1 MEDDIRKYRIVGV
14 PQPLGH
20 SSNALFEVIGYIH
33 SNGTYVPLTARGAEQ
48 VFAPKGEVFAYDFY
62 QKYSEFEGKAI
73 SFSVIEKKKSYT
85 EGTYTNFVWD
95 FSKDTKPFGY
105 EAFKFPAN
113 SITEDPESNNKFIN
127 ANFNSNSTHYAI
139 CGNYLYRFTKENYDR
154 GVFERWNMTR
164 EDFRRDNIG
173 YIIYIGSKK
182 CIILSDPI
190 GKPDLIDKMSNLVL
204 MYWFLDHIL
213 PTNYPDLAPLIKA
226 IPRDDLLKAAKVS
239 HGIQRI
245 QNERI
250 RRAIDLLDTIQLTK
264 KQVDAL
270 SNNPVFERLIKDSIA
285 QYSDEYIKKEKEK
298 YSSDIEKLHHEYEAK
313 KKELVDDLEV
323 ELKKKKIQIS
333 SETSKLSKNK
343 ENLEKD
349 IDALEKQKEQL
360 TAESET
366 LSDNYEKEIKRIEGL
381 KEQKGKIL
389 NDFQVVKDV
398 ISLLSTPSNV
408 KNDIPNND
416 IKPTAV
422 NIETWET
429 EGDELQDYEDFDDNI
444 KAVVNGFGFS
454 ASSSTLTSLLAK
466 YKIVLLPDARLA
478 YSIAKATGKCYVATS
493 YVGIDWQSF
502 NDLWNNGLSA
512 MVNSCSAHDDVMH
525 YFILQNI
532 NLSYL
537 PSYIQP
543 LLDVADGYLSYFP
556 GSELTFPKNLR
567 ILCVACDDKGIPMNE
582 SCLKRMGC
590 YPKGKIKEKNEI
602 EEMPSDM
609 EYLTPDL
616 LNNADIIDVDNSYQS
631 YIEDDED

>member
-1 MEDDIRKYRIVGV
+1 MEDDIRNYRIVGIPDRCGAMNNCKLIV
-14 PQPLGH
+14 L
-20 SSNALFEVIGYIH
+20 GYINY
-33 SNGTYVPLTARGAEQ
+33 NGMFISMDKKTAHTI
-48 VFAPKGEVFAYDFY
+48 FAPDGRVFAYDFY
-62 QKYSEFEGKAI
+62 IKQHDLMDCAVEFSIKAKESSYSD
-73 SFSVIEKKKSYT
+73 SSYAN
-85 EGTYTNFVWD
+85 YIWD
-95 FSKDTKPFGY
+95 FKKETKPFGY
-105 EAFKFPAN
+105 KAKVYPIGSLSENGEVNDNFEKEHN
-113 SITEDPESNNKFIN
+113 FIEG
-127 ANFNSNSTHYAI
+127 THYVV
-139 CGNYLYRFTKENYDR
+139 CDGYMYRFSKKWNTR
-154 GVFERWNMTR
+154 SLIERWNLNNQ
-164 EDFRRDNIG
+164 DFVKANQDNIVIFKNN
-173 YIIYIGSKK
+173 Y
-182 CIILSDPI
+182 IILSEPS
-190 GKPDLIDKMSNLVL
+190 GKAELVDRMSNMTL
-204 MYWFLDHIL
+204 MYWFLGIIL
-213 PTNYPDLAPLIKA
+213 PKEYPNLKPLINS
-226 IPRDDLLKAAKVS
+226 IPQDKLLNSIKGLDESSKIMS
-239 HGIQRI
+239 W
-245 QNERI
+245 RI
-250 RRAIDLLDTIQLTK
+250 RRAMNLLNTVELTK
-264 KQVDAL
+264 EQFDKLAKN
-270 SNNPVFERLIKDSIA
+270 STFNALIKSSVEK
-285 QYSDEYIKKEKEK
+285 YGEEYIKKAQEE
-298 YSSDIEKLHHEYEAK
+298 YSSDLEKLHKEYEAK
-313 KKELVDDLEV
+313 KKDLVDDLEA
-323 ELKKKKIQIS
+323 ELQKEKAQIS

-408 KNDIPNND
+408 KNDITNND
-416 IKPTAV
+416 IKSSAV
-422 NIETWET
+422 NIEAWTT

-444 KAVVNGFGFS
+444 KAAVNGFGFS

-502 NDLWNNGLSA
+502 NDLWNSGLSA
-512 MVNSCSAHDDVMH
+512 MVNSCSAHEDVMH

-556 GSELTFPKNLR
+556 GSGLTFPKNLR

-590 YPKGKIKEKNEI
+590 YPKGKIKEKDKI
-602 EEMPSDM
+602 EEMPSDL

>member
-1 MEDDIRKYRIVGV
+1 MEDDIKSYRIVGV

-33 SNGTYVPLTARGAEQ
+33 SNGTYVPLTSKVAEQ

-62 QKYSEFEGKAI
+62 QKYSELEGKAI

-127 ANFNSNSTHYAI
+127 ANFNSNSTNYAI

-154 GVFERWNMTR
+154 GIFERWNMTR
-164 EDFRRDNIG
+164 EDFRRDNNG
-173 YIIYIGSKK
+173 YIIYIGTKK

-190 GKPDLIDKMSNLVL
+190 GRPDLIDKMSNLVL

-213 PTNYPDLAPLIKA
+213 PTSYPDLSPLIKA
-226 IPRDDLLKAAKVS
+226 IPRDDMLKAAKVS

-270 SNNPVFERLIKDSIA
+270 SNNPVFEKLIKGTIS
-285 QYSDEYIKKEKEK
+285 QYSDEYMKKAKDK
-298 YSSDIEKLHHEYEAK
+298 YSSDIEQLHHEYEAK
-313 KKELVDDLEV
+313 KKDLVDDLEE
-323 ELKKKKIQIS
+323 ELDRKKSQFS
-333 SETSKLSKNK
+333 SEISNLSRNK
-343 ENLEKD
+343 EKLEKD
-349 IDALEKQKEQL
+349 IEALEKQKEQL
-360 TAESET
+360 SAENET
-366 LSDNYEKEIKRIEGL
+366 LSDNYEKEVEKIEGL

-398 ISLLSTPSNV
+398 ISLLNTPSNI
-408 KNDIPNND
+408 KGEIQNN
-416 IKPTAV
+416 ITKPSVV
-422 NIETWET
+422 NIEALTT
-429 EGDELQDYEDFDDNI
+429 EGEELQDYEDFDDNI
-444 KAVVNGFGFS
+444 KAAVNGFGFS

-466 YKIVLLPDARLA
+466 YKIVLLPDSRLA
-478 YSIAKATGKCYVATS
+478 YSVAKATGKCYVATS

-502 NDLWNNGLSA
+502 NDLWNSGLSA
-512 MVNSCSAHDDVMH
+512 MVNSCSAHEDVMH
-525 YFILQNI
+525 YLILQNI

-556 GSELTFPKNLR
+556 GSGMTFPKNLR

-582 SCLKRMGC
+582 CCLKRMGC
-590 YPKGKIKEKNEI
+590 YPKDKIKEKDEI
-602 EEMPSDM
+602 QEMPTDVD
-609 EYLTPDL
+609 YLTPDL